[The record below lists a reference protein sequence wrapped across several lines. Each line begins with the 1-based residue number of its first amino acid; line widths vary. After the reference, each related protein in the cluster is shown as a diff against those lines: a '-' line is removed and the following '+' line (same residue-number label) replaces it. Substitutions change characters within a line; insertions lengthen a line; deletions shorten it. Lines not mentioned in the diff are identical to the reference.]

1 MSYFVQKIIEFGISQ
16 ETFLQVLMLPVV
28 ATFIAFAREILGI
41 RGFGIYITSLIT
53 FGFVAT
59 GLKYGLVI
67 FLIVM
72 IGATFWRFL
81 FKKIKIH
88 YLPRIAL
95 VLTGICLM
103 IFFMFFCGKYFK
115 VEGLYTLSIFPIL
128 VMILLSEHFITVQV
142 ERGLKE
148 AVYLT
153 LETLILAIISYFIV
167 KSKFLANLLLNYP
180 FWSFAFLA
188 IVNFFLGKWTGLRVS
203 EYLRFSKLIAFLK
216 SQK

>member
-16 ETFLQVLMLPVV
+16 ETIVQVLMLPVV
-28 ATFIAFAREILGI
+28 ATFIAFARQVLGV

-59 GLKYGLVI
+59 KLKYGLMI

-72 IGATFWRFL
+72 IGATLWRFIL
-81 FKKIKIH
+81 KKIKIL

-95 VLTGICLM
+95 VLTGVCLIILF
-103 IFFMFFCGKYFK
+103 IFFLGKYFK

-128 VMILLSEHFITVQV
+128 VIILLSEHFITIQF

-148 AVYLT
+148 AIYLT
-153 LETLILAIISYFIV
+153 FETLILAIASYFIV
-167 KSKFLANLLLNYP
+167 QSKFLANLLLNYP
-180 FWSFAFLA
+180 FWSFAFLGV
-188 IVNFFLGKWTGLRVS
+188 VNFFLGKWTGLRVS
-203 EYLRFSKLIAFLK
+203 EYLRFRKLIAFLK